1 MQYFRNTISVNQNEY
16 TESLEKTHLE
26 PFTKENL
33 NIYHHIKRMHW
44 DKKWVSYYSGHA
56 ISPDLFVLMQPIQQA
71 SNINKTASKNLVDIN
86 KSINKVEANP
96 YGLKFHSIDKDAML
110 VV

>member
-1 MQYFRNTISVNQNEY
+1 MGQLLLWTCNQSWPICFDAPNIASIQYQ
-16 TESLEKTHLE
+16 
-26 PFTKENL
+26 
-33 NIYHHIKRMHW
+33 
-44 DKKWVSYYSGHA
+44 
-56 ISPDLFVLMQPIQQA
+56 
-71 SNINKTASKNLVDIN
+71 KTASKELVDIN